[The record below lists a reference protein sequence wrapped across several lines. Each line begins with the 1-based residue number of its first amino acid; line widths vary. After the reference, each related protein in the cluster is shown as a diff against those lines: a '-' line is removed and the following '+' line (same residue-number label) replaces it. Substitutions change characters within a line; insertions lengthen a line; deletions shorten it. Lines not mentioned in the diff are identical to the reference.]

1 MSNKDTGFFGETKA
15 AAFLISKGYSILYRN
30 WRYKHL
36 ELDIIAAKDGLL
48 HIVEVKTRSS
58 VDFGFPEKSIDK
70 IKMQYLKNAAAMFQY
85 KYPVWKYLQFDVIAI
100 FLNQKKEW
108 ELNFFEDVYF

>member
-58 VDFGFPEKSIDK
+58 VDFGFPEKVLTKLRCNI
-70 IKMQYLKNAAAMFQY
+70 
-85 KYPVWKYLQFDVIAI
+85 
-100 FLNQKKEW
+100 
-108 ELNFFEDVYF
+108 